1 MLWVQ
6 ICNQSSNGKMSEDA
20 SAGDGVVIANPVAVT
35 LEDNS
40 REQTEGPPLS
50 STHDDSDR
58 GAVSEINSSSVHYTA
73 DSNST
78 VTQNQVSPQSDL
90 VQH

>member
-1 MLWVQ
+1 
-6 ICNQSSNGKMSEDA
+6 MSEDT

-50 STHDDSDR
+50 STPADGDR
-58 GAVSEINSSSVHYTA
+58 GAVSEINSSTVHYTA

-78 VTQNQVSPQSDL
+78 VTQSQVSPQSDL

>member
-1 MLWVQ
+1 MT
-6 ICNQSSNGKMSEDA
+6 EDT

-40 REQTEGPPLS
+40 SEQTEGPPLS
-50 STHDDSDR
+50 SPPDDGDR
-58 GAVSEINSSSVHYTA
+58 GAVSEINSSTVHYTA

-78 VTQNQVSPQSDL
+78 ATQSQVSPQSDL

>member
-1 MLWVQ
+1 MT
-6 ICNQSSNGKMSEDA
+6 EDTA
-20 SAGDGVVIANPVAVT
+20 AGDGVVIANPVAVT

-40 REQTEGPPLS
+40 SEQTEGLPA
-50 STHDDSDR
+50 DGDR
-58 GAVSEINSSSVHYTA
+58 GAVSEINSSTVHYTA

-78 VTQNQVSPQSDL
+78 VTQNQVYPQSDI

>member
-1 MLWVQ
+1 
-6 ICNQSSNGKMSEDA
+6 MSEDT

-40 REQTEGPPLS
+40 SETEGPPLS
-50 STHDDSDR
+50 SPPAAGDR
-58 GAVSEINSSSVHYTA
+58 GAVSEINSSTVHYTA
-73 DSNST
+73 DSNNT

>member
-1 MLWVQ
+1 
-6 ICNQSSNGKMSEDA
+6 MSEDT

-40 REQTEGPPLS
+40 SEQTEGPPLS
-50 STHDDSDR
+50 SPPADGDR
-58 GAVSEINSSSVHYTA
+58 GAVSEINSSTVHYTA

-78 VTQNQVSPQSDL
+78 VAQSQVSPQSDL

>member
-1 MLWVQ
+1 
-6 ICNQSSNGKMSEDA
+6 MSEDTA
-20 SAGDGVVIANPVAVT
+20 AGDGVVIANPVAVT

-40 REQTEGPPLS
+40 SEQTEGPSLS
-50 STHDDSDR
+50 SPPADGDR
-58 GAVSEINSSSVHYTA
+58 GAVSEINSSTVHYTA

-78 VTQNQVSPQSDL
+78 VTQSQVSPQSDL

>member
-1 MLWVQ
+1 MT
-6 ICNQSSNGKMSEDA
+6 EDT

-40 REQTEGPPLS
+40 GEQTEGLPA
-50 STHDDSDR
+50 DGDR
-58 GAVSEINSSSVHYTA
+58 GAVSEINSSTVHYTA